1 MEDAI
6 PTRRIAAAA
15 TLAAMLT
22 GLSGCGGGSA
32 DSADTT
38 AASTVESATTSTA
51 ASTDDQ
57 SMSKALA
64 TTTTRYSPTLPSEP
78 KLPTSVCAT
87 IPATRT
93 QSGGKL
99 PDSVDAD
106 PSKSQPDTDAIQ
118 KAINGCTAGK
128 AVRLVTNGSAN
139 AFLSG
144 PLVLNSGV
152 TLWVDSGV
160 TLFASRSP
168 VDFDNGGGN
177 CGNAAGDGKSCYA
190 LIRLKNAANS
200 GVVGDGIIDGRGGSV
215 LTSGANAGKM
225 TWWDV
230 ANLLEATGK
239 KQNNPRLINMIGGSN
254 FTLYRITLQN
264 SPNAHVVVSGV
275 DGFVAWSTKV
285 LTPSLAY
292 TVANYACASGTTP
305 DPAAAATKPSTCFT
319 PGTAANTDGIN
330 PVESS
335 NVTIAYSSISTGDD
349 HIAVKA
355 ADAAASK
362 IYLAHNHLYYGHG
375 VSIGSETTQG
385 VSGMRVDDL
394 SVDGFDEAQSN
405 GLRIKTYDTVG
416 GNVSDVTYTNICMR
430 NVKQPLIFD
439 PYYSSGKH
447 TRAPNVHDIAITGLH
462 VLASAKYG
470 AGKLIFRG
478 YHYGSIANLL
488 TMSLDN
494 VVFDSTSFLTSS
506 GKKGG
511 PTQPDYAT
519 LTLGPGPVTIPF
531 VASSADKFSIVDSRK
546 GTTAA
551 INCDSAFPKF
561 PSVNSPI

>member
-1 MEDAI
+1 MNPSI
-6 PTRRIAAAA
+6 PPR
-15 TLAAMLT
+15 TLAALAVLASMQA
-22 GLSGCGGGSA
+22 G
-32 DSADTT
+32 
-38 AASTVESATTSTA
+38 AAT
-51 ASTDDQ
+51 
-57 SMSKALA
+57 
-64 TTTTRYSPTLPSEP
+64 YNPTLPAEP
-78 KLPTSVCAT
+78 KLPTDICAT

-99 PDSVDAD
+99 PDALDAD
-106 PSKSQPDTDAIQ
+106 PARSQPDTDAIQ
-118 KAINGCTAGK
+118 KAINGCAAGK

-144 PLVLNSGV
+144 PLVLGSGV
-152 TLWVDSGV
+152 TLWVDTGV

-200 GVVGDGIIDGRGGSV
+200 RIVGDGIIDGRGGSV

-239 KQNNPRLINMIGGSN
+239 KQNNPRLVNLIGGSN

-264 SPNAHVVVSGV
+264 SPNAHVVVSGLN
-275 DGFVAWSTKV
+275 GFVVWSTKV

-292 TVANYACASGTTP
+292 TVANYACAAGTMP
-305 DPAAAATKPSTCFT
+305 DPDVAATKPSTCFT
-319 PGTAANTDGIN
+319 PATAANTDGIN

-349 HIAVKA
+349 HISVKA
-355 ADAAASK
+355 ADAAASN
-362 IYLAHNHLYYGHG
+362 IFIAHNHLYYGHG
-375 VSIGSETTQG
+375 VSVGSETTKG
-385 VSGMRVDDL
+385 VSSMRVEDL
-394 SVDGFDEAQSN
+394 SVDGFDDAQVN
-405 GLRIKTYDTVG
+405 GLRIKTYDSVG
-416 GNVSDVTYTNICMR
+416 GDVSGVTYTNVCMR

-447 TRAPNVHDIAITGLH
+447 TTAPSMHDITISGLH
-462 VLASAKYG
+462 VLASPKFG

-478 YHYGSIANLL
+478 YHNGSTTNLL
-488 TMSLDN
+488 KLTLDN
-494 VVFDSTSFLTSS
+494 VVFDSTSFLTST

-519 LTLGPGPVTIPF
+519 LTLGPGPVTVPL
-531 VASSADKFSIVDSRK
+531 VASAAANFSVVDVRK
-546 GTTAA
+546 GSTAA

-561 PSVNSPI
+561 PSANSPI

>member
-1 MEDAI
+1 MFRSI
-6 PTRRIAAAA
+6 PNRRLLA
-15 TLAAMLT
+15 LAAVVV
-22 GLSGCGGGSA
+22 GL
-32 DSADTT
+32 
-38 AASTVESATTSTA
+38 TTSMSHAFA
-51 ASTDDQ
+51 A
-57 SMSKALA
+57 
-64 TTTTRYSPTLPSEP
+64 TRYSPTLPLEP
-78 KLPTSVCAT
+78 KLPTNDVCQT
-87 IPATRT
+87 VPASLT

-99 PDSVDAD
+99 PDSVDSD
-106 PSKSQPDTDAIQ
+106 ISKSQPDTARIQ
-118 KAINGCTAGK
+118 AAINACGTGK
-128 AVRLVTNGSAN
+128 AVRLVTSGSAN

-190 LIRLKNAANS
+190 LIRLKNAASS

-215 LTSGANAGKM
+215 LTSGAQAGKM

-239 KQNNPRLINMIGGSN
+239 KQNNPRLINLIGGTN
-254 FTLYRITLQN
+254 FTLYRVTLQN
-264 SPNAHVVVSGV
+264 SPNAHVVVSGLN
-275 DGFVAWSTKV
+275 GFVAWGTKV

-292 TVANYACASGTTP
+292 TVANYACAAGTMP
-305 DPAAAATKPSTCFT
+305 DPAVAATKPSTCFT
-319 PGTAANTDGIN
+319 PATAANTDGIN

-335 NVTIAYSSISTGDD
+335 NVTIAYSYISTGDD
-349 HIAVKA
+349 HVAIKA
-355 ADAAASK
+355 ADAAASN

-375 VSIGSETTQG
+375 VSIGSETTKG
-385 VSGMRVDDL
+385 VNSVLVDDL
-394 SVDGFDEAQSN
+394 SVDGFDDAQVN

-416 GNVSDVTYTNICMR
+416 GDVSNVTYSNICMR
-430 NVKQPLIFD
+430 NIKQPLIFD

-447 TRAPNVHDIAITGLH
+447 TNSPNVHDIAISGMH

-470 AGKLIFRG
+470 AGKVIFRG
-478 YHYGSIANLL
+478 YNYGSTANLL
-488 TMSLDN
+488 TMALDN
-494 VVFDSTSFLTSS
+494 VVFDSTSFLTST

-531 VASSADKFSIVDSRK
+531 AASSANKFSIVDSRK
-546 GTTAA
+546 GSVSA
-551 INCDSAFPKF
+551 INCDSAFVKF
-561 PSVNSPI
+561 PSANSPI

>member
-1 MEDAI
+1 MFRSI
-6 PTRRIAAAA
+6 PNRRLLA
-15 TLAAMLT
+15 LAAVVV
-22 GLSGCGGGSA
+22 GL
-32 DSADTT
+32 
-38 AASTVESATTSTA
+38 TTSMSHAFA
-51 ASTDDQ
+51 A
-57 SMSKALA
+57 
-64 TTTTRYSPTLPSEP
+64 TRYSPTLPLEP
-78 KLPTSVCAT
+78 KLPTNDVCQT
-87 IPATRT
+87 VPASLT

-99 PDSVDAD
+99 PDSVDSD
-106 PSKSQPDTDAIQ
+106 ISKSQPDTARIQ
-118 KAINGCTAGK
+118 AAINACGTGK
-128 AVRLVTNGSAN
+128 AVRLVTSGSAN

-190 LIRLKNAANS
+190 LIRLKNAASS

-215 LTSGANAGKM
+215 LTSGAQAGKM

-239 KQNNPRLINMIGGSN
+239 KQNNPRLINLIGGTN
-254 FTLYRITLQN
+254 FTLYRVTLQN
-264 SPNAHVVVSGV
+264 SPNAHVVVSGLN
-275 DGFVAWSTKV
+275 GFVAWGTKV

-292 TVANYACASGTTP
+292 TVANYACAAGTMP
-305 DPAAAATKPSTCFT
+305 DPAVAATKPSTCFT
-319 PGTAANTDGIN
+319 PATAANTDGIN

-335 NVTIAYSSISTGDD
+335 NVTIAYSYISTGDD
-349 HIAVKA
+349 HVAIKA
-355 ADAAASK
+355 ADAAASN
-362 IYLAHNHLYYGHG
+362 IYLAHNHLYYGPG
-375 VSIGSETTQG
+375 VSIGSETTKG
-385 VSGMRVDDL
+385 VNSVLVDDL
-394 SVDGFDEAQSN
+394 SVDGFDDAQVN

-416 GNVSDVTYTNICMR
+416 GDVSNVTYSNICMR
-430 NVKQPLIFD
+430 NIKQPLIFD

-447 TRAPNVHDIAITGLH
+447 TNSPNVHDIAISGMH

-470 AGKLIFRG
+470 AGKVIFRG
-478 YHYGSIANLL
+478 YNYGSTANLL
-488 TMSLDN
+488 TMALDN
-494 VVFDSTSFLTSS
+494 VVFDSTSFLTST

-531 VASSADKFSIVDSRK
+531 AASSANKFSIVDSRK
-546 GTTAA
+546 GSVSA
-551 INCDSAFPKF
+551 INCDSAFVKF
-561 PSVNSPI
+561 PSANSPI

>member
-1 MEDAI
+1 MHRSSSNRHV
-6 PTRRIAAAA
+6 TA
-15 TLAAMLT
+15 TALLASMLV
-22 GLSGCGGGSA
+22 GLTACGGSTDSA
-32 DSADTT
+32 DSADQGV
-38 AASTVESATTSTA
+38 ASADE
-51 ASTDDQ
+51 
-57 SMSKALA
+57 SMSQALA
-64 TTTTRYSPTLPSEP
+64 TTVSFNPTLPSEP
-78 KLPTSVCAT
+78 KLPTSLCAT

-99 PDSVDAD
+99 PDSLDAD
-106 PSKSQPDTDAIQ
+106 PANSQPDTDSIQ
-118 KAINGCTAGK
+118 KAINACGTGQ

-168 VDFDNGGGN
+168 VDFDNGGRN
-177 CGNAAGDGKSCYA
+177 CGNAAGDGKSCYP

-215 LTSGANAGKM
+215 LTSGARAGKM

-239 KQNNPRLINMIGGSN
+239 KQNNPRLINLIGGSN
-254 FTLYRITLQN
+254 LTLYRITLQN
-264 SPNAHVVVSGV
+264 SPNAHVVVSGLN
-275 DGFVAWSTKV
+275 GLTAWGTKV

-292 TVANYACASGTTP
+292 TVANYACATGTMP
-305 DPAAAATKPSTCFT
+305 DPTVAATKPSTCFT

-335 NVTIAYSSISTGDD
+335 NVTIAYSYISTGDD
-349 HIAVKA
+349 HIAIKA
-355 ADAAASK
+355 ADAATSNV
-362 IYLAHNHLYYGHG
+362 YVAHNHLYYGHG
-375 VSIGSETTQG
+375 VSVGSETTKG
-385 VSGMRVDDL
+385 VTNMLVDDL
-394 SVDGFDEAQSN
+394 SVDGFDDTQSN
-405 GLRIKTYDTVG
+405 GIRIKTYDTVG
-416 GNVSDVTYTNICMR
+416 GNVSNVTYSNVCMR
-430 NVKQPLIFD
+430 NVKQPITVD

-447 TRAPNVHDIAITGLH
+447 TNAPNIHDITIRGVH

-470 AGKLIFRG
+470 AGKVVLRG
-478 YHYGSIANLL
+478 YHNGSTANLL
-488 TMSLDN
+488 TMAMDN
-494 VVFDSTSFLTSS
+494 VVFDSTSFLTSA

-531 VASSADKFSIVDSRK
+531 VASSTSKFSLVDSRK
-546 GTTAA
+546 GTATA
-551 INCDSAFPKF
+551 INCDSAFARF
-561 PSVNSPI
+561 PSSNSPI

>member
-1 MEDAI
+1 MRNTS
-6 PTRRIAAAA
+6 TRQMI
-15 TLAAMLT
+15 TLSLAAGLLT
-22 GLSGCGGGSA
+22 GLSACGGSSEPDEQAAASVVDQTA
-32 DSADTT
+32 DSAPTEHIQAIT
-38 AASTVESATTSTA
+38 P
-51 ASTDDQ
+51 
-57 SMSKALA
+57 
-64 TTTTRYSPTLPSEP
+64 YNPTLPSEP
-78 KLPTSVCAT
+78 KLPTTSVCAT
-87 IPATRT
+87 LSATLT

-99 PDSVDAD
+99 PTSVDSD
-106 PSKSQPDTDAIQ
+106 ISKSQPDTARIQ
-118 KAINGCTAGK
+118 KEINNCAAGK

-144 PLVLNSGV
+144 PLLLNSGV

-215 LTSGANAGKM
+215 LTSGAQAGKM

-239 KQNNPRLINMIGGSN
+239 KQNNPRLINLIGGSN

-264 SPNAHVVVSGV
+264 SPNAHVVVSGLN
-275 DGFVAWSTKV
+275 GFVAWSTKV

-292 TVANYACASGTTP
+292 TVANYACAAGTMP
-305 DPAAAATKPSTCFT
+305 DPTVAATKPSTCFT
-319 PGTAANTDGIN
+319 PATAANTDGIN

-349 HIAVKA
+349 HISVKA
-355 ADAAASK
+355 ADAAATK
-362 IYLAHNHLYYGHG
+362 IYIAHNHLYYGHG
-375 VSIGSETTQG
+375 VSVGSETTKG
-385 VSGMRVDDL
+385 VSSMRVDDL
-394 SVDGFDEAQSN
+394 SVDGFDDAQVN

-416 GNVSDVTYTNICMR
+416 GDVSNVTYANICMR

-447 TRAPNVHDIAITGLH
+447 TNSPNVHDITIRGMH
-462 VLASAKYG
+462 VLTSAKYG

-478 YHYGSIANLL
+478 YNNGSTANLL
-488 TMSLDN
+488 TMTLDN
-494 VVFDSTSFLTSS
+494 VVFDSTSFLTST

-531 VASSADKFSIVDSRK
+531 AASSSSKFTLVDSRK
-546 GTTAA
+546 GTAAA
-551 INCDSAFPKF
+551 IDCSSSFVKF
-561 PSVNSPI
+561 PSTNSPI